1 LKTLVFS
8 ETVVQQFVLKYFFF
22 FKKKKIVVGKKPM
35 FLKTIGPVWN
45 YSLKKVGKNLFFY
58 IFKLF

>member
-8 ETVVQQFVLKYFFF
+8 ETVVQQFVLKYFL
-22 FKKKKIVVGKKPM
+22 KKKNKIVVGKKPM